1 MKRARIWETGIG
13 RHWKDKLTNKHQL
26 WLGNSEPWLPGFRF
40 PDCMRR
46 IWQTLTPK
54 LEDAKALLGRFIT
67 VRRSLLALVVSFA
80 FLLVCGVTGAAGRM
94 ADRMILYIHIAG
106 LYAESPDTKLSMP
119 LKDVKKSQIAN
130 TWHAARSDGRSHEGQ
145 DIFAPK
151 GTSIFSA
158 TSGYVVKV
166 GDDNLGGH
174 TVSVIGDGGR
184 KYYYAHL
191 DSYAPNLEV
200 GDYVTRNTVLGYVGS
215 TGNADGTPPHLH
227 FGIYTTTGA
236 VNPLPLLVDRPQEK
250 PVAPKTDKKTA
261 KKKR

>member
-1 MKRARIWETGIG
+1 MISLPASLNA
-13 RHWKDKLTNKHQL
+13 KLDGVKTFL
-26 WLGNSEPWLPGFRF
+26 S
-40 PDCMRR
+40 
-46 IWQTLTPK
+46 
-54 LEDAKALLGRFIT
+54 RFIT
-67 VRRSLLALVVSFA
+67 TRRSLLALVVSFA
-80 FLLVCGVTGAAGRM
+80 FLFVCGVTGAAGRM
-94 ADRMILYIHIAG
+94 ADRMILYIHVAG
-106 LYAESPDTKLSMP
+106 LYAKSPDNKLSMP
-119 LKDVKKSQIAN
+119 LKDIKKRQIAN
-130 TWHAARSDGRSHEGQ
+130 TWGAARGDGRSHEGQ

-151 GTSIFSA
+151 GTPIFSA
-158 TSGYVVKV
+158 TSGYVVKI

-250 PVAPKTDKKTA
+250 PVAPKTHKKPA